1 LIAGAG
7 RLILFCR
14 VQKIQSMMGER
25 RVMQE
30 ALFTASASSGM
41 SRIPGAP
48 RDFER
53 AMG

>member
-1 LIAGAG
+1 
-7 RLILFCR
+7 
-14 VQKIQSMMGER
+14 MMGKR

-30 ALFTASASSGM
+30 ALFTASASSGI

-48 RDFER
+48 RDFEP

>member
-1 LIAGAG
+1 MVGG
-7 RLILFCR
+7 
-14 VQKIQSMMGER
+14 Q

-30 ALFTASASSGM
+30 GTVLAASSSSGM
-41 SRIPGAP
+41 SRIAGAP

>member
-1 LIAGAG
+1 
-7 RLILFCR
+7 
-14 VQKIQSMMGER
+14 MMGER

-48 RDFER
+48 PRDFER